1 MARRKPQP
9 TTVSLVLGS
18 GGARGFAHIGVIQE
32 LEARG
37 YAIKAIAGSSMGA
50 LVGGIY
56 AAGKLDV
63 YTDWVKGLGQA
74 DVVSLLDW
82 TLSPGGMIQGQK
94 LMAKLRDLIGERD
107 IEDLPYDYTAVAV
120 DIEKEREVWITH
132 GPLFDAIRASI
143 AIPAVFTPH
152 RYHGRLLVDG
162 GLLNP
167 LPVAPT
173 LSTLTDITVVV
184 DVNGPP
190 SSQEP
195 AENISAGDES
205 DTGDTGLMQR
215 LRGYVAGLTNGG
227 GSEASLGLSE
237 VLMRTLDVMQ
247 GSISR
252 QQLAVYRPDL
262 VIRVPKNVCM
272 VHEFHRAGPVLD
284 LGRRIAARVLDEH
297 GHERRSARVL

>member
-1 MARRKPQP
+1 MTKKKRKP

-37 YAIKAIAGSSMGA
+37 YAIQAIAGSSMGA

-56 AAGKLDV
+56 AAGKLQV
-63 YTDWVKGLGQA
+63 YTDWVTGLGQA

-82 TLSPGGMIQGQK
+82 TLSPGGLFQGQK
-94 LMAKLRDLIGERD
+94 LMAKLRDLIGEWD

-120 DIEKEREVWITH
+120 DIEKEREVWITR

-184 DVNGPP
+184 DVNGPATDKAPLQARGEAP
-190 SSQEP
+190 S
-195 AENISAGDES
+195 AELR
-205 DTGDTGLMQR
+205 LMQR
-215 LRGYVAGLTNGG
+215 IRGYMSGLTNGG

-252 QQLAVYRPDL
+252 QQLAVFRPDL

-272 VHEFHRAGPVLD
+272 VHEFHRAEPVIE
-284 LGRRIAARVLDEH
+284 LGRRIAGHMLDEH
-297 GHERRSARVL
+297 GHERRGARML

>member
-1 MARRKPQP
+1 MIKRRQA

-18 GGARGFAHIGVIQE
+18 GGARGLAHIGVIEE

-37 YAIKAIAGSSMGA
+37 YEIRAIAGSSMGA

-56 AAGKLDV
+56 AAGKLAA
-63 YTDWVKGLGQA
+63 YADWVKGLGQA

-94 LMAKLRDLIGERD
+94 VMAKLREMVGEWD
-107 IEDLPYDYTAVAV
+107 IDDLPLDYTAVAV
-120 DIEKEREVWITH
+120 DIEKEREVWITR

-190 SSQEP
+190 VQPPPLQGHDGDVVEP
-195 AENISAGDES
+195 
-205 DTGDTGLMQR
+205 GLVQR
-215 LRGYVAGLTNGG
+215 LKGYLAGRANSG

-237 VLMRTLDVMQ
+237 ILMRTLDVMQ

-252 QQLAVYRPDL
+252 QQLAVFRPDL
-262 VIRVPKNVCM
+262 VIRVPKNSCM
-272 VHEFHRAGPVLD
+272 VHEFHRAGPVIE
-284 LGRRIAARVLDEH
+284 LGRRIAADTLDEH
-297 GHERRSARVL
+297 GHERRGARVL